1 MSKWQDPVSWMM
13 LQHDDPVLFQK
24 KLRTNRNQSNRN
36 PQPPLFILW
45 YNISTIRWLNK
56 TFLRKSSV
64 PLLLLQNN
72 IRPIFEE
79 VIKHSTENHGSLMY
93 FSINIRWHSQNVSS
107 DSRKWL
113 IKHLFPPSSCKKQIN
128 EHNSYL
134 LTIRFRSGIR
144 YARVQTFFAE
154 SVCTQWA
161 LMLTYSP
168 LFVYK
173 QERIIRF
180 NQNGIIFELL
190 TANPYMNQ
198 RTHPTCIYNV

>member
-1 MSKWQDPVSWMM
+1 VSNSKRNWAKFGIGV
-13 LQHDDPVLFQK
+13 
-24 KLRTNRNQSNRN
+24 KLI
-36 PQPPLFILW
+36 FILRH
-45 YNISTIRWLNK
+45 IIA
-56 TFLRKSSV
+56 
-64 PLLLLQNN
+64 
-72 IRPIFEE
+72 
-79 VIKHSTENHGSLMY
+79 Y
-93 FSINIRWHSQNVSS
+93 FSINIRWHSQHVSS

-113 IKHLFPPSSCKKQIN
+113 IKHLFPPSSCTKQIN
-128 EHNSYL
+128 KHNSYL

-144 YARVQTFFAE
+144 YVRVQNFVAE

-190 TANPYMNQ
+190 TANPYMNE
-198 RTHPTCIYNV
+198 RTPNVYLQCVGIFYYRLRVNHSWKSCLLNCLISVVSHMLCEF

>member
-1 MSKWQDPVSWMM
+1 MTRFCSKNIYKQTGTKATEIRSHHCLHIVYCDTTFPQFDDLIKHSWEN
-13 LQHDDPVLFQK
+13 HPYHCYYCKTTFVL
-24 KLRTNRNQSNRN
+24 
-36 PQPPLFILW
+36 
-45 YNISTIRWLNK
+45 
-56 TFLRKSSV
+56 
-64 PLLLLQNN
+64 
-72 IRPIFEE
+72 FEE

-128 EHNSYL
+128 KHNSYL